1 MRTQI
6 ATAIVFT
13 FMVAALTMLPANA
26 VGNQAPAADTR
37 LDAEQLPVSLER
49 IKRKLDRLAVA
60 ANDRSVLRLRFY
72 VEVYGRA
79 PRINIFEGFDVH
91 NGPVPYG
98 APTHT
103 TMRDVATPIEFRS
116 PVANIGNVIGW
127 GVEAP
132 VLVHE
137 CRIPVIPAMRSGQRR
152 PEAIR

>member
-72 VEVYGRA
+72 CRGLWPSSPYQHLRRIRCPQRA
-79 PRINIFEGFDVH
+79 RALRCADSH
-91 NGPVPYG
+91 NHARRGDTNRVPVPCSE
-98 APTHT
+98 H
-103 TMRDVATPIEFRS
+103 R
-116 PVANIGNVIGW
+116 
-127 GVEAP
+127 
-132 VLVHE
+132 
-137 CRIPVIPAMRSGQRR
+137 
-152 PEAIR
+152 